1 MNLKKWQIK
10 ILKILILIS
19 LVSCNTSVVVIKGDN
34 NEVNQRQKMDSLQLI
49 KNNAKLPLRW
59 KRKP

>member
-1 MNLKKWQIK
+1 MKVIA
-10 ILKILILIS
+10 IIILIS
-19 LVSCNTSVVVIKGDN
+19 LVSCNTSVVVIKGDS

-59 KRKP
+59 

>member
-1 MNLKKWQIK
+1 MKVIA
-10 ILKILILIS
+10 IIILIS
-19 LVSCNTSVVVIKGDN
+19 LVSCNTSLVVIKGDS

-59 KRKP
+59 

>member
-19 LVSCNTSVVVIKGDN
+19 LVSCNTSVVVIKGDS

-59 KRKP
+59 